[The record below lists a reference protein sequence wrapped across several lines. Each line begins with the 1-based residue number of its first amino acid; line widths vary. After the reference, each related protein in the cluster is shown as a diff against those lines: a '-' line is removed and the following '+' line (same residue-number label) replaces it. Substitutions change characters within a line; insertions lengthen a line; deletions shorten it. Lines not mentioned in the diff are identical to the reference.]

1 MVVHWQDVALA
12 GGWGG
17 LLALERRAF
26 LQAMVS
32 RPLVAATGMG
42 LLLGELET
50 GLYIGMLLELLHLG
64 SAPLGAALPE
74 NETLAACGTTAAA
87 ACMATGEGGGGTP
100 ALWAVALLLFAGLG
114 VLGRRVDRQL
124 EALSSGLA
132 DRALALARQ
141 GELERA
147 VRLHGF
153 GPLSYVAVFGLL
165 TAGCALLGFALSPM
179 VHALPL
185 LALRGLAWAFP
196 AMACVAAALA
206 ARASHAQRGGLW
218 ATLAGAAVVLGML
231 ASGWLGR

>member
-1 MVVHWQDVALA
+1 MVVHWQDVGLA
-12 GGWGG
+12 GAWGG

-26 LQAMVS
+26 LQAMLS

-50 GLYIGMLLELLHLG
+50 GLYIGMLLELFHLG
-64 SAPLGAALPE
+64 SAALGAALPE
-74 NETLAACGTTAAA
+74 NETLAATGATAAS

-114 VLGRRVDRQL
+114 VLGRRVDRRL
-124 EALSSGLA
+124 EGVSSGLA
-132 DRALALARQ
+132 DRALQLARE
-141 GELERA
+141 GKLEQA
-147 VRLHGF
+147 VRLHGY
-153 GPLSYVAVFGLL
+153 GPLPYVGAFALL
-165 TAGCALLGFALSPM
+165 TAGCALAGFALSPL

-185 LALRGLAWAFP
+185 SALRGLAWAFP

-218 ATLAGAAVVLGML
+218 ATLAGAAVVLGTL
-231 ASGWLGR
+231 VYGWFQR

>member
-1 MVVHWQDVALA
+1 MVVHWQDVGLA
-12 GGWGG
+12 GAWGG

-26 LQAMVS
+26 LQAMLS

-64 SAPLGAALPE
+64 SAALGAALPE
-74 NETLAACGTTAAA
+74 NETLAATGTTAAS

-114 VLGRRVDRQL
+114 VLGRRVDRRLEGVSSQLADQALQLVREGQL
-124 EALSSGLA
+124 EK
-132 DRALALARQ
+132 
-141 GELERA
+141 A
-147 VRLHGF
+147 VRLHGY
-153 GPLSYVAVFGLL
+153 GPLPYVAVFGLL
-165 TAGCALLGFALSPM
+165 TAGCALAGFALSPL

-185 LALRGLAWAFP
+185 TALRGLAWAFP
-196 AMACVAAALA
+196 AMACVAAALG

-218 ATLAGAAVVLGML
+218 ATLAGAAVVLGTL
-231 ASGWLGR
+231 VSGWLSR